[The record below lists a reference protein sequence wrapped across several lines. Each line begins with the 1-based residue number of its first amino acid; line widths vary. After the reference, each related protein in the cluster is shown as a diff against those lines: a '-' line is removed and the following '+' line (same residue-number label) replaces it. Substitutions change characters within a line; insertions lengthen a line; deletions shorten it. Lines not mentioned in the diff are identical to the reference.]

1 METHNIFKNGSRISN
16 KPSGAPQPTE
26 SQVLH
31 PRVLVLWDQR
41 RERGQGVWSEQAGG
55 AEATM
60 GYMCLPT
67 TVWLAR
73 VTYASS
79 CSALISQPLTDLS
92 EGQKYS

>member
-1 METHNIFKNGSRISN
+1 METHNIFKNGSGISN

-31 PRVLVLWDQR
+31 PRVLVPWDQR

-67 TVWLAR
+67 TVWLVLELCQSNRYIFLFSTNLPA
-73 VTYASS
+73 
-79 CSALISQPLTDLS
+79 PN
-92 EGQKYS
+92 